1 MYAVQ
6 APKAIHKLG
15 KQSLISFLSIFFWR
29 KSLLPFIICTK
40 PLCCGLCKTF
50 HLQHGSF
57 YSPCCMPPSLAV
69 ERAAGDRA
77 LRCIDLVIHVIF
89 AKAYGFQLCFFLRL
103 VEIFFSMSC
112 KDLLQCIC
120 YRSHFCSFLLFCS
133 GMFYHSK
140 GCKLACIFAI
150 HVETIFKIL
159 FQASMRSFEAL
170 DLFFD
175 KGAKA
180 SLRAKIAECLS
191 A

>member
-69 ERAAGDRA
+69 ERAGDRA

-89 AKAYGFQLCFFLRL
+89 AKAYGFPLCFFSSPCRNLLLLYDLQRL
-103 VEIFFSMSC
+103 ASMY
-112 KDLLQCIC
+112 LL
-120 YRSHFCSFLLFCS
+120 SLPFLLLFT
-133 GMFYHSK
+133 F
-140 GCKLACIFAI
+140 LLW
-150 HVETIFKIL
+150 HVL
-159 FQASMRSFEAL
+159 P
-170 DLFFD
+170 
-175 KGAKA
+175 
-180 SLRAKIAECLS
+180 
-191 A
+191 